1 MDIDKLKDITNRNI
15 DTGNYLQK
23 LRLNKK
29 LTLSSASKS
38 INISP
43 TYLSDIEHGRKLPS
57 DITIK
62 NIAEFYEIDEIDLFN
77 KFGKISLTVK
87 ELLLSDL
94 NVPERKRL
102 LDIFKEFLKHI
113 NRPKESKIKWF
124 KW

>member
-15 DTGNYLQK
+15 DTGNYLQN
-23 LRLNKK
+23 LRLSKK

-57 DITIK
+57 DTTIK
-62 NIAEFYEIDEIDLFN
+62 NIADFYEIDEIELFN

-87 ELLLSDL
+87 ELLLNDL
-94 NVPERKRL
+94 NLQRK
-102 LDIFKEFLKHI
+102 IYNEVKINNYKH
-113 NRPKESKIKWF
+113 
-124 KW
+124 

>member
-1 MDIDKLKDITNRNI
+1 VINLDIDKLKDITNRNI

-23 LRLNKK
+23 LRLSKD
-29 LTLSSASKS
+29 LTLSSASKY

-57 DITIK
+57 DTTIK
-62 NIAEFYEIDEIDLFN
+62 NIADFYEIDEIELFN

-94 NVPERKRL
+94 NLQRKIYNKVKL
-102 LDIFKEFLKHI
+102 NNYKH
-113 NRPKESKIKWF
+113 
-124 KW
+124 

>member
-15 DTGNYLQK
+15 DAGNYLQK

-43 TYLSDIEHGRKLPS
+43 TYLSDIEHGRKIPS
-57 DITIK
+57 NTTIK
-62 NIAEFYEIDEIDLFN
+62 SIADFYEIDEIYLFN

-94 NVPERKRL
+94 NLQRK
-102 LDIFKEFLKHI
+102 IYNKVK
-113 NRPKESKIKWF
+113 
-124 KW
+124 

>member
-1 MDIDKLKDITNRNI
+1 LDIDKLKDITNRNI
-15 DTGNYLQK
+15 DAGNYLQK

-43 TYLSDIEHGRKLPS
+43 TYLSDIEHGRKIPS
-57 DITIK
+57 NTTIK
-62 NIAEFYEIDEIDLFN
+62 SIADFYEIDEIYLFN

-94 NVPERKRL
+94 NLQRK
-102 LDIFKEFLKHI
+102 IYNKVK
-113 NRPKESKIKWF
+113 
-124 KW
+124 

>member
-1 MDIDKLKDITNRNI
+1 VINLDINKLKDITNRNI
-15 DTGNYLQK
+15 DTGNYLQM

-43 TYLSDIEHGRKLPS
+43 TYLSDIEHGRKIPS

-62 NIAEFYEIDEIDLFN
+62 NIADFYEIDEIDLFN

-87 ELLLSDL
+87 ELLLNDL
-94 NVPERKRL
+94 NLQRKIYNRIKL
-102 LDIFKEFLKHI
+102 NNYKH
-113 NRPKESKIKWF
+113 
-124 KW
+124 

>member
-1 MDIDKLKDITNRNI
+1 MNIDKLKDIANRNI
-15 DTGNYLQK
+15 DTGNYLQN

-94 NVPERKRL
+94 NLQRK
-102 LDIFKEFLKHI
+102 IY
-113 NRPKESKIKWF
+113 NKIKLNNY
-124 KW
+124 KH

>member
-15 DTGNYLQK
+15 DTGNYLQN
-23 LRLNKK
+23 LRLSKK

-43 TYLSDIEHGRKLPS
+43 TYLSDIEHGRKIPS

-62 NIAEFYEIDEIDLFN
+62 SIVDFYEIDEIDLFN

-87 ELLLSDL
+87 ELLLNNL
-94 NVPERKRL
+94 NLQRK
-102 LDIFKEFLKHI
+102 IYNGVKI
-113 NRPKESKIKWF
+113 NNYK
-124 KW
+124 

>member
-15 DTGNYLQK
+15 DAGNYLQK

-43 TYLSDIEHGRKLPS
+43 TYLSDIEHGRKIPS
-57 DITIK
+57 NTTIK
-62 NIAEFYEIDEIDLFN
+62 SIADFYEIDEIYLFN

-94 NVPERKRL
+94 NLQRKIYNRVK
-102 LDIFKEFLKHI
+102 INNYKH
-113 NRPKESKIKWF
+113 
-124 KW
+124 

>member
-1 MDIDKLKDITNRNI
+1 MDINKLKDITNRNI
-15 DTGNYLQK
+15 DTGNYLQM

-43 TYLSDIEHGRKLPS
+43 TYLSDIEHGRKIPS

-62 NIAEFYEIDEIDLFN
+62 NIADFYEIDEIDLFN

-87 ELLLSDL
+87 ELLLNDL
-94 NVPERKRL
+94 NLQRKIYNRIKL
-102 LDIFKEFLKHI
+102 NNYKH
-113 NRPKESKIKWF
+113 
-124 KW
+124 